1 MPTTSHASTAGDGGA
16 EWVFVG
22 AGLPANNLAN
32 VSRARRAPSVNAA
45 TCYAPR
51 QIKPGAGSASDTFSA
66 CSENTPMTSATG
78 PRILILALLVLA
90 YALAFQ
96 GSRGLFTTDEGRY
109 SAVALNMLES
119 GDFVTPKL
127 SHDVAHFS
135 KPPLTYWAIAAS
147 VAVFGGNEWAIRLPN
162 ALAFTLTVWL
172 CFAIG
177 KRLDR
182 EHAGW
187 AALIYASMALPY
199 LGAHWVSTDTL
210 LSVFETLAA
219 LGLIAALLD
228 GERPLRQAL
237 LLWVALG
244 LAFVTKGPPGLLG
257 IAALALA
264 ALTCPPLRPRIG
276 RLGARWGWALW
287 LAIAA
292 PWFVLLIVQRP
303 DLLDYFLHDEVAARV
318 LSDKHGR
325 SPGFYGLITVYLPT
339 LLLGSLPWGVRLLG
353 ALRRPWP
360 RLAALRED
368 PGLWLP
374 LLWFSVPLLVFLL
387 AQSRMP
393 LYLLPL
399 WVPLALLIAR
409 TLPPGPPTFSRGGWL
424 LLGLW
429 LAALIALRGFAAQ
442 APMHTNDRALAA
454 TMREQGVVAPEL
466 VFVEDSPRFGLR
478 LYLGANIERA
488 RINQATSRYEQSLAD
503 LLAEPPQC
511 RTFIVKP
518 RSENDL
524 QVAAARLGRPMH
536 ALGAGTARFHW
547 YRAQGD
553 TCP

>member
-1 MPTTSHASTAGDGGA
+1 VNGSIRVRVLM
-16 EWVFVG
+16 
-22 AGLPANNLAN
+22 LA
-32 VSRARRAPSVNAA
+32 VV
-45 TCYAPR
+45 
-51 QIKPGAGSASDTFSA
+51 
-66 CSENTPMTSATG
+66 
-78 PRILILALLVLA
+78 VLA

-96 GSRGLFTTDEGRY
+96 GTRGLFTTDEGRY
-109 SAVALNMLES
+109 SAVALNMLDS
-119 GDFVTPKL
+119 GDFLTPKL
-127 SHDVAHFS
+127 SDDVAHFS

-147 VAVFGGNEWAIRLPN
+147 VAVFGANEWAIRLPN
-162 ALAFTLTVWL
+162 ALAFALTVWL

-177 KRLDR
+177 RRLDPAR
-182 EHAGW
+182 AGW

-199 LGAHWVSTDTL
+199 LGAHWLSTDTL
-210 LSVFETLAA
+210 LTLFETLAA
-219 LGLIAALLD
+219 LGFIAALLD
-228 GERPLRQAL
+228 DGRPLRQAL

-244 LAFVTKGPPGLLG
+244 LAFLTKGPPALLG
-257 IAALALA
+257 IAALTIA
-264 ALTCPPLRPRIG
+264 ALSCPPLRPRIG
-276 RLGARWGWALW
+276 RLGARWGWLLW

-292 PWFVLLIVQRP
+292 PWFVVLIVQQP
-303 DLLDYFLHDEVAARV
+303 DLLDYFLKDEVAARV

-325 SPGFYGLITVYLPT
+325 SPGVIGLLTVYLPT
-339 LLLGSLPWGVRLLG
+339 LLLGSLPWGVRAIG

-360 RLAALRED
+360 GLASLRND

-374 LLWFSVPLLVFLL
+374 LLWLLLPLLVFFL

-409 TLPPGPPTFSRGGWL
+409 TLPAGPPTLTRAGWL

-429 LAALIALRGFAAQ
+429 LALLIALRGFAAQ
-442 APMHTNDRALAA
+442 APMHTNDRELARIVRA
-454 TMREQGVVAPEL
+454 QGADAAEL

-488 RINQATSRYEQSLAD
+488 RINAATSRYEQSLAD

-518 RSENDL
+518 RSEHHL

-536 ALGAGTARFHW
+536 ALGAGTDRFHW

-553 TCP
+553 ICP

>member
-1 MPTTSHASTAGDGGA
+1 M
-16 EWVFVG
+16 
-22 AGLPANNLAN
+22 
-32 VSRARRAPSVNAA
+32 
-45 TCYAPR
+45 
-51 QIKPGAGSASDTFSA
+51 K
-66 CSENTPMTSATG
+66 SETG
-78 PRILILALLVLA
+78 VRILILALIVLA

-109 SAVALNMLES
+109 SAVALNMLERS
-119 GDFVTPKL
+119 DFITPQL
-127 SHDVAHFS
+127 SHDVAHYT

-147 VAVFGGNEWAIRLPN
+147 VALFGANEWAVRLPN
-162 ALAFTLTVWL
+162 ALAFALTVWL

-182 EHAGW
+182 ERAAW

-199 LGAHWVSTDTL
+199 LGAHWLNTDTL
-210 LSVFETLAA
+210 LTLFETLAA
-219 LGLIAALLD
+219 LGFIAALLD
-228 GERPLRQAL
+228 AGRPLRQAL
-237 LLWVALG
+237 LLWAALA
-244 LAFVTKGPPGLLG
+244 LAFLTKGPPGLLG
-257 IAALALA
+257 IAALAIA
-264 ALTCPPLRPRIG
+264 AFTCPPLRPHLG
-276 RLGARWGWALW
+276 RLGARWGWLLW

-292 PWFVLLIVQRP
+292 PWFVVLIVQHP
-303 DLLDYFLHDEVAARV
+303 GLLDYFLYDEVAARV

-325 SPGFYGLITVYLPT
+325 SPGFYGLISVYLPT

-360 RLAALRED
+360 GLAYLRSD

-374 LLWFSVPLLVFLL
+374 LLWFTVPLLVFFL

-409 TLPPGPPTFSRGGWL
+409 TLPPGTPRLPRTGWL

-429 LAALIALRGFAAQ
+429 LGALIALRGFAAH
-442 APMHTNDRALAA
+442 APMHTDDRQLAQV
-454 TMREQGVVAPEL
+454 MREQGADAPEL

-488 RINQATSRYEQSLAD
+488 RINQATTRYEQSLAD

-511 RTFIVKP
+511 RTFVVK
-518 RSENDL
+518 RSSEHNL
-524 QVAAARLGRPMH
+524 QAAATHLGRPMQS
-536 ALGAGTARFHW
+536 LGAGTGRFHW
-547 YRAQGD
+547 YRATGD

>member
-1 MPTTSHASTAGDGGA
+1 M
-16 EWVFVG
+16 
-22 AGLPANNLAN
+22 
-32 VSRARRAPSVNAA
+32 
-45 TCYAPR
+45 
-51 QIKPGAGSASDTFSA
+51 
-66 CSENTPMTSATG
+66 NTPLRFRAV
-78 PRILILALLVLA
+78 LLALALLA

-135 KPPLTYWAIAAS
+135 KPPLTYWVVAAS
-147 VAVFGGNEWAIRLPN
+147 VAVFGANEWAIRLPN
-162 ALAFTLTVWL
+162 ALAFALTVWL
-172 CFAIG
+172 CFLLG
-177 KRLDR
+177 KRLDP

-199 LGAHWVSTDTL
+199 LGAHWLSTDTL
-210 LSVFETLAA
+210 LTLFESLAA
-219 LGLIAALLD
+219 LGFIAALLD

-237 LLWVALG
+237 LLWAALG
-244 LAFVTKGPPGLLG
+244 LAFLTKGPPGLLG
-257 IAALALA
+257 IAALLIA
-264 ALTCPPLRPRIG
+264 ARSCPALRPRLG
-276 RLGARWGWALW
+276 RLGARWGWLVT

-292 PWFVLLIVQRP
+292 PWFVVLIVQRP
-303 DLLDYFLHDEVAARV
+303 ELLDYFLRDEVAARV
-318 LSDKHGR
+318 VSDQHGR
-325 SPGFYGLITVYLPT
+325 SPGWYGLLSVYLPT
-339 LLLGSLPWGVRLLG
+339 LLLGSLPWGVRLFS

-360 RLAALRED
+360 RLPAVRAE

-374 LLWFSVPLLVFLL
+374 LLWLLLPLLVFFL

-399 WVPLALLIAR
+399 WLPLALLIAR
-409 TLPPGPPTFSRGGWL
+409 TMPPGPPRFSRGGWL

-442 APMHTNDRALAA
+442 APMHTNDRDLAN
-454 TMREQGVVAPEL
+454 TLRTQGADAPEL

-518 RSENDL
+518 ASEHNL
-524 QVAAARLGRPMH
+524 QVAAARLGRPMQS
-536 ALGAGTARFHW
+536 LGAGNGRFHW
-547 YRAQGD
+547 YRASGD
-553 TCP
+553 RCP